1 MARAP
6 KRIGF
11 KGLAS
16 KVAAEYRRKGV
27 SPATARNWGHATAG
41 KVRAAQRA
49 KKR

>member
-1 MARAP
+1 MAR

-27 SPATARNWGHATAG
+27 SSATARKWGQATAG
-41 KVRAAQRA
+41 KVRRQKTA
-49 KKR
+49 KR